1 MIDQNDRTP
10 AQSDSLAAP
19 HSGHSAT
26 GQPKRHEHPR
36 EVPTLT
42 NSPGC
47 VPAAVP
53 RASKALRGPRR
64 APKVRVD
71 AWAVPAAASW
81 SRTRSTVRKI
91 SRRPRSKGWAL
102 PF

>member
-1 MIDQNDRTP
+1 MLDQNDPTH
-10 AQSDSLAAP
+10 AQADSISAP
-19 HSGHSAT
+19 ETGQAPT
-26 GQPKRHEHPR
+26 GQPALREHPR

-47 VPAAVP
+47 VPAVAP
-53 RASKALRGPRR
+53 READALHGPRR
-64 APKVRVD
+64 ARTVRVD

-81 SRTRSTVRKI
+81 SRTRSSVRKI
-91 SRRPRSKGWAL
+91 SRRPRASGWTL

>member
-1 MIDQNDRTP
+1 MIDHNDPTRAQTDSISAP
-10 AQSDSLAAP
+10 ATDPSPTA
-19 HSGHSAT
+19 
-26 GQPKRHEHPR
+26 QPTLPEQPL

-53 RASKALRGPRR
+53 RESDGLRGPRR
-64 APKVRVD
+64 ARAVRVD

-91 SRRPRSKGWAL
+91 SRQPRAKGWAL